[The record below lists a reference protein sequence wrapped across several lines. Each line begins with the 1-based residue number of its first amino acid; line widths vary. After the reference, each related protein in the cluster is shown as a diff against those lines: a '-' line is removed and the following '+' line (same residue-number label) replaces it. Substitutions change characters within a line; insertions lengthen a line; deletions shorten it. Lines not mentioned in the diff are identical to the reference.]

1 MDSATR
7 LVKTAKGKEE
17 IQSRRY
23 KLAGKLRT
31 LLILVD
37 GSRSATQLADDGRKL
52 GAPEDALIVLMR
64 DGFVVPAAGVE
75 AANDS
80 RIGDA
85 EAQVASGDARVIDE
99 YERFR
104 VAKQFMNET
113 AVDNLGGLKKFT
125 FTLKLERCSVRADL
139 ANLMAEYEAAMTKEI
154 GRDATGVLVSKM
166 RTLLA

>member
-1 MDSATR
+1 MDSATK
-7 LVKTAKGKEE
+7 LIKTAKGKEE
-17 IQSRRY
+17 IEQRRY
-23 KLAGKLRT
+23 KLASRLRT

-37 GSRSATQLADDGRKL
+37 GSRSVDQLADDGRRL
-52 GAPEDALIVLMR
+52 GAPDDALILLMR
-64 DGFVVPAAGVE
+64 DGFVAPAAGVE

-80 RIGDA
+80 RMGDA
-85 EAQVASGDARVIDE
+85 DAQTAAADAPPVDE

-139 ANLMAEYEAAMTKEI
+139 ANLMGEYEVAMTKEI
-154 GRDATGVLVSKM
+154 GRDAAGVLVSKM
-166 RTLLA
+166 RSLLS

>member
-1 MDSATR
+1 MDSATK
-7 LVKTAKGKEE
+7 LIKTAKGKEE
-17 IQSRRY
+17 IEQRRY
-23 KLAGKLRT
+23 KLASRLRT

-37 GSRSATQLADDGRKL
+37 GSRSVDQLADDGRRL
-52 GAPEDALIVLMR
+52 GAPDDALIMLMR
-64 DGFVVPAAGVE
+64 DGFVAPTAGVE

-80 RIGDA
+80 RIGDPDA
-85 EAQVASGDARVIDE
+85 QTAQVDAPAVDE

-139 ANLMAEYEAAMTKEI
+139 ANLMGEYETAMTKEL
-154 GRDATGVLVSKM
+154 GRDAAGVLVSKM
-166 RTLLA
+166 RSLLA